1 MLSWIKTSSF
11 LGNQSQ
17 GDREFAIM
25 TFFRFLLKPYVYQS
39 LQDNEVDL
47 QNFSLA
53 KSESFS
59 LAVAAKIN
67 ILFVSTIR
75 SYAF

>member
-1 MLSWIKTSSF
+1 
-11 LGNQSQ
+11 
-17 GDREFAIM
+17 M

-53 KSESFS
+53 KSETFS